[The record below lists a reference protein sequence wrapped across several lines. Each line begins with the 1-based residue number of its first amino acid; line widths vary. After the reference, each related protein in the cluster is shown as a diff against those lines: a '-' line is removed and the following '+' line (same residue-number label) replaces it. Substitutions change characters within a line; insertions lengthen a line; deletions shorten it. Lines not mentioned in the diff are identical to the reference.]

1 MLDPQPYEK
10 ESLQELFSEKLFRSE
25 HLSFVTNRQ
34 VHHWKEIGLIDD
46 HRKYAASG
54 MKSSFSFY
62 EALWI
67 RMITEIRAFQI
78 SNLIIKEVKKYL
90 FDSCKENIIEK
101 ADNSIL
107 FETIIQDIIIKNQIR
122 FLIILNDKSIKVLD
136 KTAITKEINDSNIDH
151 HFSLRLDILIW
162 KVLALLNFEPK
173 MQKIIQ
179 QYKTRTLSS

>member
-1 MLDPQPYEK
+1 MLNPLSSEK
-10 ESLQELFSEKLFRSE
+10 ESLPKLLSEKLFRSE

-34 VHHWKEIGLIDD
+34 VHHWKEIGLIED

-78 SNLIIKEVKKYL
+78 SNLMIKEVKKHL
-90 FDSCKENIIEK
+90 FDSCKEGILEEAGK
-101 ADNSIL
+101 GIL
-107 FETIIQDIIIKNQIR
+107 FEKIIQDIIGRNQVR
-122 FLIILNDKSIKVLD
+122 FLVFLNDKSIQVLD
-136 KTAITKEINDSNIDH
+136 KTMFIKKINQGNIDH
-151 HFSLRLDILIW
+151 HFSLRLDILLW

-179 QYKTRTLSS
+179 QYKNADIE

>member
-1 MLDPQPYEK
+1 MLNLLSNEK
-10 ESLQELFSEKLFRSE
+10 ESLQKLLSEKLFRSE

-67 RMITEIRAFQI
+67 RMITEIRAFHI
-78 SNLIIKEVKKYL
+78 SNLMIKEVKKYL
-90 FDSCKENIIEK
+90 FDSYKENIVET
-101 ADNSIL
+101 AEERIL
-107 FETIIQDIIIKNQIR
+107 FQTIILDIISNKQVR
-122 FLIILNDKSIKVLD
+122 FLIILNDKSIKILD
-136 KTAITKEINDSNIDH
+136 KVAFFEALNDSDIDH
-151 HFSLRLDILIW
+151 HFSLRLDILLW

-173 MQKIIQ
+173 MREIVQ
-179 QYKTRTLSS
+179 QYKNTDIE